1 MNNRNLL
8 KIIIAVVLVSLLV
21 VYFSYSFNRD
31 NSVTIISS
39 ELNSQE
45 EKINRIKHY
54 IEFESDV
61 LGVEYIFNLHS
72 GSMFAL
78 GPSDMSLEI
87 ALRVLPSD
95 VPKWTKSHS
104 EITAPASAKDWN
116 TRLRLTDD
124 IWKTQSDP
132 HYYSIDANTWMA
144 VFTPEGIIYR
154 ETFTR

>member
-1 MNNRNLL
+1 
-8 KIIIAVVLVSLLV
+8 VLVSLLV
-21 VYFSYSFNRD
+21 VYLSYSFTRD
-31 NSVTIISS
+31 NSVSIISS

-54 IEFESDV
+54 IEFDSDV
-61 LGVEYIFNLHS
+61 LGVGYILNVH
-72 GSMFAL
+72 GSSLFVL

-104 EITAPASAKDWN
+104 EITAPAFAKDWK

-132 HYYSIDANTWMA
+132 QYYSIDANTWMA
-144 VFTPEGIIYR
+144 VFPQEGIIYR